1 MNKLAVLAMV
11 ILAAL
16 GGAMWYLAG
25 GALNDYLK
33 RQLIENGQQLTQHHI
48 TVGKV
53 EMRMTEGQGSIN
65 NIVIY
70 PRPNT
75 ANTAPNSPIV
85 HIEKLSVAF
94 DADSIKKAPMVIN
107 HLTLNNAVLKKS
119 PAMTASLQQLL
130 AVTQQQRA
138 IKVQELAQTKEQIEP
153 YVLVQ
158 QAQLTSGAT
167 SYPLKLS
174 ANEQGDSLSLMTA
187 DILINVLKI
196 LIEESQVTEQ

>member
-94 DADSIKKAPMVIN
+94 DADSVKKAPMVIN

-119 PAMTASLQQLL
+119 PAMTTALQQLL
-130 AVTQQQRA
+130 AVTKQQRA
-138 IKVQELAQTKEQIEP
+138 IKVQELAKTKEQIEP

-174 ANEQGDSLSLMTA
+174 TNEQGDSLSLMTA